1 MTKFIVVYDPMI
13 KFIVVVVL
21 DAKTR
26 AGGKGQCL
34 RDYTRA
40 TVARAG
46 LRLIVG

>member
-1 MTKFIVVYDPMI
+1 MIKFIVMHDPMTKFIVILV
-13 KFIVVVVL
+13 
-21 DAKTR
+21 AKTR